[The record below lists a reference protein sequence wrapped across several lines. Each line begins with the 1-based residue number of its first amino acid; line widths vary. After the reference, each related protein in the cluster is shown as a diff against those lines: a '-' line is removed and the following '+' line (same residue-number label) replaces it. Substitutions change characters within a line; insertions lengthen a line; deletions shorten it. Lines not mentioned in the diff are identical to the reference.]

1 MVPSVTDYV
10 HVAVLC
16 GGGFILGFVPILS
29 ALLKIRR
36 KRPFVL
42 SRSSFPG
49 IGRFS
54 GVWTGDVRS
63 DWEQLRFS
71 IPGEKMSFLKG
82 HMNWLFEI
90 LSSRKNIDPKHQNW
104 NVFLK
109 LPQLDS
115 ELT

>member
-16 GGGFILGFVPILS
+16 GGDFILGFVPILS

-71 IPGEKMSFLKG
+71 IPGEEMSFLKG